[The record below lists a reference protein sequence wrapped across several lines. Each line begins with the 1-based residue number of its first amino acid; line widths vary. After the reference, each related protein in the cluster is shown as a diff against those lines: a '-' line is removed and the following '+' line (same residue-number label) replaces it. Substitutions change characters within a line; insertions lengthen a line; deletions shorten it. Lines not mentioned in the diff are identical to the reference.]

1 MTSQKSTEEKIF
13 DIVVKITKENDNI
26 EVFYKKERREI
37 NIIYKNELLSK
48 VTTDCTN
55 IFDDEKDF
63 SIFFKSDRMTTQSII
78 IHEILDEMSKDI
90 ENFIANSVNDTIELI
105 EQRRKEQN
113 IEDNFILEFIKD
125 LPNVTY
131 DSSLS
136 TLEYKDYF
144 LDIFIKDG
152 NVFTFLNIGEQ
163 WCDNISKE
171 IEINKAI
178 RIIDILNEKN

>member
-48 VTTDCTN
+48 VKTDCSN

-63 SIFFKSDRMTTQSII
+63 SIFIKSNFMTKQSMIVHKVI
-78 IHEILDEMSKDI
+78 DDMEKDI
-90 ENFIANSVNDTIELI
+90 ETFIANSVNDTIELI
-105 EQRRKEQN
+105 EKLREERN

-125 LPNVTY
+125 LPDVTY
-131 DSSLS
+131 NSSLS
-136 TLEYKDYF
+136 TLEYQDYV
-144 LDIFIKDG
+144 LDVFIKG
-152 NVFTFLNIGEQ
+152 KNIFTFLYIGSE
-163 WCDNISKE
+163 WGDDKKE

-178 RIIDILNEKN
+178 RIIDILNENN

>member
-37 NIIYKNELLSK
+37 DVIYKNELLSR
-48 VTTDCTN
+48 VTTN
-55 IFDDEKDF
+55 HLNLFNSEKGF
-63 SIFFKSDRMTTQSII
+63 SIFVNFNSITIQEMTV
-78 IHEILDEMSKDI
+78 HKYVDEMEEEI
-90 ENFIANSVNDTIELI
+90 GNFISNSINDTIELI
-105 EQRRKEQN
+105 EQRRRERN

-178 RIIDILNEKN
+178 RIIDILNEEN